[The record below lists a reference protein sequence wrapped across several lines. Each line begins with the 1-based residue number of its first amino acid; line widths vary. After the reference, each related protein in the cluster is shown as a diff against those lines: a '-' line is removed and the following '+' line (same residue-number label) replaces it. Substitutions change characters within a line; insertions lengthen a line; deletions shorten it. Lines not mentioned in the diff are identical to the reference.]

1 MKIKLQIKNRWTGSV
16 IFELETE
23 NNTMRQTVEAYI
35 KEELLKGKYRANL
48 TDADLIRANLTSAD
62 LTRANLIRANLID
75 ANLTD
80 ANLTRA
86 NLTCANLT
94 SANLTFAKN
103 DMFLVLLH
111 AIPEISFL
119 KKNIIEGKIDGS
131 TYDGD
136 CACLSGTLVNSCF
149 LNKNNTKS
157 EVLESI
163 ISVRDSG
170 RPIEKFFLAIKPG
183 DTPENNAASKIAL
196 EWINEFE
203 TLLTRASI

>member
-1 MKIKLQIKNRWTGSV
+1 
-16 IFELETE
+16 
-23 NNTMRQTVEAYI
+23 MRQTVEAYI